1 MDSPLTP
8 HVAQNIVNRT
18 MEILN
23 YNINVMD
30 KEGKII
36 GSGDPIRLLKK
47 HGAAV
52 EVINQ
57 KNTVE
62 IKGKCNYADDGVK
75 EGINLPIIINDEI
88 IGVVGITG
96 EIDKIRCYGELV
108 KMTAEMIVEQSL
120 LENELRIDERINRE
134 VIAQLISKKNNYDIL
149 FYKKIKIMQ
158 IKLNEFRV
166 VVIIKSNG
174 DQLKQL
180 NHLTSSIK
188 EVIEENDLY
197 TTMFTG
203 EIVILKKINI
213 INGKWDEEQ
222 TLHTLKIWLTK
233 LNKIE
238 IDISISIGSFY
249 EEHKNWW
256 KSYEEAKDAL
266 FIGEKLGFNQ
276 KIFQY
281 KELSLYVLL
290 SKMEPIIKETAVY
303 NVYNKLK
310 EKDSTSYL
318 QRTLNS
324 YIRNDGNILKTSEEL
339 FIHRNTVKYRLE
351 KIQKITGK
359 NPYIYRD
366 LFELSLSL
374 IVSNL
379 DE

>member
-1 MDSPLTP
+1 M
-8 HVAQNIVNRT
+8 
-18 MEILN
+18 
-23 YNINVMD
+23 
-30 KEGKII
+30 
-36 GSGDPIRLLKK
+36 
-47 HGAAV
+47 
-52 EVINQ
+52 
-57 KNTVE
+57 
-62 IKGKCNYADDGVK
+62 
-75 EGINLPIIINDEI
+75 
-88 IGVVGITG
+88 
-96 EIDKIRCYGELV
+96 
-108 KMTAEMIVEQSL
+108 
-120 LENELRIDERINRE
+120 
-134 VIAQLISKKNNYDIL
+134 
-149 FYKKIKIMQ
+149 
-158 IKLNEFRV
+158 
-166 VVIIKSNG
+166 
-174 DQLKQL
+174 
-180 NHLTSSIK
+180 
-188 EVIEENDLY
+188 
-197 TTMFTG
+197 
-203 EIVILKKINI
+203 
-213 INGKWDEEQ
+213 
-222 TLHTLKIWLTK
+222 HTLKIWLTK

-303 NVYNKLK
+303 NVYDKLK

>member
-8 HVAQNIVNRT
+8 QVAQNIVNRT
-18 MEILN
+18 MEILT

-36 GSGDPIRLLKK
+36 GSGDPRRLLMK

-62 IKGKCNYADDGVK
+62 IKGKYNYADDGVK

-96 EIDKIRCYGELV
+96 EIDKIRGYGELV

-120 LENELRIDERINRE
+120 LENELRIDERIKRE
-134 VIAQLISKKNNYDIL
+134 VIAQLISKKNNYDTL

-158 IKLNEFRV
+158 LNLNEFRV
-166 VVIIKSNG
+166 AVIIKSNG

-180 NHLTSSIK
+180 NYLTSSIK

-197 TTMFTG
+197 ATMFTG
-203 EIVILKKINI
+203 EIVILKKVNI

-222 TLHTLKIWLTK
+222 TLHTLRIWLTK
-233 LNKIE
+233 LNKLE

-249 EEHKNWW
+249 EEHKSWW
-256 KSYEEAKDAL
+256 KSYEESKDAL
-266 FIGEKLGFNQ
+266 FIGEKLGINQ

-281 KELSLYVLL
+281 KELSLYILL

-303 NVYNKLK
+303 NVYDKLK
-310 EKDSTSYL
+310 EKDSTLDL
-318 QRTLNS
+318 QKTLKS
-324 YIRNDGNILKTSEEL
+324 YIRNDGNIHNTSEEL

-351 KIQKITGK
+351 KIKKITGK

-379 DE
+379 DG